1 MLLRFNDY
9 FNYHAALMDGNACNA
24 SLTVFK
30 ISHDI
35 HYTITFRR
43 LGLPTTARG
52 FSTTTEINS
61 SQKKQ

>member
-9 FNYHAALMDGNACNA
+9 FNYHAALIDGNACNG

-43 LGLPTTARG
+43 LGLPPTARG
-52 FSTTTEINS
+52 LSTTKEIIWDF
-61 SQKKQ
+61 